1 MTKPTDHIPSF
12 PTFLSGRYFTAQEV
26 QDIQETIES
35 CGLGWTELV
44 ETICEHLQW
53 VTPAGR
59 NKADSCAKALMK
71 LERQGLLRLPARTRV
86 GKGKEKAIEVGT
98 RTDPEKEL
106 SGTVRNLEPVEVAPV
121 LGREAIRLWN
131 EYVERY
137 HGLGYKRPF
146 GAHQRYFIVDG
157 SGRRLG
163 CLMFAASAWALS
175 ERDEWIGWSARD
187 RAQRLN
193 GVVANT
199 RFLIF
204 PWVRVRN
211 LASAALSRVAA
222 RIGRDWQER
231 YGYAPVLLETFVDA
245 ELYRG
250 TCYQAANWIRLG
262 MTAGRGR
269 MDQHTRYL
277 STPKIIYVYPLV
289 QDFQMVL
296 RGDGSR
302 KENDGETQRAIA
314 AAGTEPVEDPK
325 EKSSTTPAPSS
336 GRRGAGPTAD
346 SDVVQRAMR
355 MGGRGRGNRS
365 APADG
370 RRAGHGLPRGVAD
383 LAQASEPDPGSA
395 ECQDG

>member
-1 MTKPTDHIPSF
+1 MRKPTGDITSF
-12 PTFLSGRYFTAQEV
+12 PAFLSGRYFTAQEI

-35 CGLGWTELV
+35 CGLSLTELAQTV
-44 ETICEHLQW
+44 CEHLEW

-59 NKADSCAKALMK
+59 NKTDSCAKALKK
-71 LERQGLLRLPARTRV
+71 LEAQGLLKLPARQERTAA
-86 GKGKEKAIEVGT
+86 KEKVVDAGA
-98 RTDPEKEL
+98 RTDPEEEL
-106 SGTVRNLEPVEVAPV
+106 TGTVRDIQPVEVTPV
-121 LGREAIRLWN
+121 LGREAMRLWN

-163 CLMFAASAWALS
+163 CLMFASSAWALS

-193 GVVANT
+193 WVVANT

-204 PWVRVRN
+204 PWVHVRN
-211 LASAALSRVAA
+211 LASSALSRVAG

-269 MDQHTRYL
+269 MDRHKRYL
-277 STPKIIYVYPLV
+277 STPKIIYVYPLAP
-289 QDFQMVL
+289 DFRMVL
-296 RGDGSR
+296 QGDGSG
-302 KENDGETQRAIA
+302 KENDGEPQRPIA
-314 AAGTEPVEDPK
+314 AAKTEPVKDPK
-325 EKSSTTPAPSS
+325 EKGGTPPAP
-336 GRRGAGPTAD
+336 
-346 SDVVQRAMR
+346 
-355 MGGRGRGNRS
+355 
-365 APADG
+365 
-370 RRAGHGLPRGVAD
+370 
-383 LAQASEPDPGSA
+383 
-395 ECQDG
+395 

>member
-1 MTKPTDHIPSF
+1 MTKRTNPRASSR
-12 PTFLSGRYFTAQEV
+12 TFLCGRYFTAQEIE
-26 QDIQETIES
+26 DIQETIES
-35 CGLGWTELV
+35 CGLSWTELV
-44 ETICEHLQW
+44 QTVCEHLKW

-59 NKADSCAKALMK
+59 NKADSCAKALRK
-71 LERQGLLRLPARTRV
+71 LSAQGILKLPEGTSVR
-86 GKGKEKAIEVGT
+86 KGKEKEKAVEVSE
-98 RTDPEKEL
+98 RTEAEEEL
-106 SGTVRNLEPVEVAPV
+106 SGTVREFEPVEVMPV
-121 LGREAIRLWN
+121 LGRESIRLWN

-157 SGRRLG
+157 TGRRLG
-163 CLMFAASAWALS
+163 CLMFAASAWSLG
-175 ERDEWIGWSARD
+175 ERDEWIGWSERD

-193 GVVANT
+193 WVVSNT

-245 ELYRG
+245 ERYRG

-269 MDQHTRYL
+269 MDRHTQYL

-289 QDFQMVL
+289 RDFRVILQGGNA
-296 RGDGSR
+296 RR
-302 KENDGETQRAIA
+302 K
-314 AAGTEPVEDPK
+314 K
-325 EKSSTTPAPSS
+325 
-336 GRRGAGPTAD
+336 
-346 SDVVQRAMR
+346 
-355 MGGRGRGNRS
+355 GGKT
-365 APADG
+365 
-370 RRAGHGLPRGVAD
+370 
-383 LAQASEPDPGSA
+383 
-395 ECQDG
+395 